1 MDMQPM
7 LLTSS
12 SLAVLALFYK
22 QAQNRSALQYTIGV
36 VIACLVLSLIM
47 SATSGYATGGTA
59 KPNPKPYGP

>member
-1 MDMQPM
+1 M
-7 LLTSS
+7 LITSS

-47 SATSGYATGGTA
+47 SATSGYGLAS
-59 KPNPKPYGP
+59 KDKYPYNP